1 MTRAKWY
8 DLLPDRHPYR
18 VTEMQSNPPNLR
30 PPMRPTQYAEH
41 ILVTS
46 ILNGTYPAGTILPG
60 ERTLANE
67 IGITRPTLRETL
79 QRLAGEGWV
88 RIQHGKPTVV
98 NDFWQQGGLSLL
110 GTLAKYGD
118 FIPDD
123 FITRLLEVRVTLLP
137 PVARLAAVHRPR
149 KMLGFLGHKPRPAD
163 SADTYAAYDWELQ
176 IRMAREC
183 GNPIYGLILNDFA
196 SIFQSMATRYFLAPK
211 PRRASLRYYR
221 ELARSIARKDHS
233 VESVVRK
240 AMEQSVAI
248 WQEVKQSTSR

>member
-1 MTRAKWY
+1 
-8 DLLPDRHPYR
+8 
-18 VTEMQSNPPNLR
+18 MQSKLQPPL
-30 PPMRPTQYAEH
+30 RPTQYAEH

-46 ILNGTYPAGTILPG
+46 ILDGTYPAGTVLPG

-98 NDFWQQGGLSLL
+98 NDFWQKGGLSVL

-118 FIPDD
+118 FIPND
-123 FITRLLEVRVTLLP
+123 FIARLLEVRVILLP

-149 KMLGFLGHKPRPAD
+149 KIMSFLDRRPQLAD
-163 SADTYAAYDWELQ
+163 SAETYAAYDWELQ
-176 IRMAREC
+176 ICMARQS

-196 SIFQSMATRYFLAPK
+196 PIFRTMAALYFAAQK
-211 PRRASLRYYR
+211 SRKASLRYYR
-221 ELARSIARKDHS
+221 NLARAIERKDYS
-233 VESVVRK
+233 VEKVVKK
-240 AMEQSVAI
+240 AMEQSIEI
-248 WQEVKQSTSR
+248 WHEVKRSVSI

>member
-1 MTRAKWY
+1 
-8 DLLPDRHPYR
+8 
-18 VTEMQSNPPNLR
+18 MQANNLQPPL
-30 PPMRPTQYAEH
+30 RPTQYAEH

-46 ILNGTYPAGTILPG
+46 ILNGTYPAGTVLPG

-79 QRLAGEGWV
+79 QRLASEGWV

-137 PVARLAAVHRPR
+137 PVAGLAVVHRPA
-149 KMLGFLGHKPRPAD
+149 KMLSFLGHRPRPAD
-163 SADTYAAYDWELQ
+163 SADTYAAYDWQLQ
-176 IRMAREC
+176 ICMAREC

-196 SIFQSMATRYFLAPK
+196 SIFQTAAARYFLAPK
-211 PRRASLRYYR
+211 PRRAALRYYR
-221 ELARSIARKDHS
+221 DLARAIERKDYS
-233 VESVVRK
+233 VEPLVRK
-240 AMEQSVAI
+240 AMQQCIEI
-248 WQEVKQSTSR
+248 WQEVRRSINR